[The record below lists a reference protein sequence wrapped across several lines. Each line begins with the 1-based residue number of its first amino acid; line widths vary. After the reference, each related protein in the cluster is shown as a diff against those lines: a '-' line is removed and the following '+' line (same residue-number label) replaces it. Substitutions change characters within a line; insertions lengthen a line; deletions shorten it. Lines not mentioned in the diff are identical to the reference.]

1 MATITSAQ
9 SGDFSDT
16 ATWVGGV
23 VPTVGDIAVA
33 ANGHV
38 VAIDTDVTLTKVTQ
52 LGTGKFTLGGGRTLT
67 AEVEAVSGSFTSGG
81 TVEVTATSGS
91 TAYIIGN
98 VTGLSSTGVNIC
110 GVNVKGTGTL
120 ELTGNVTGTA
130 GNASSEANGHA
141 GVYSNVVCTINITGN
156 VIGGSGSH
164 KRGVQLGVNSVAS
177 NIMVLGNTTGGSGV
191 QAYGMFIAGAS
202 TAFTIIG
209 NTTGGTTNDAHG
221 TFISGGSSTIYITGN
236 VTGGSG
242 GLGSFGA
249 VGMLSTG
256 ASSIINITGTV
267 SGNILVGMWVAGVG
281 SSVSIIGNLLG
292 GNNTNCFAIRVSG
305 ASISISI
312 TGNVTGGGGATAYG
326 ISATGASATINV
338 VGDVS
343 GGGGPGTSAHGI
355 YATDASSIIDVTG
368 TLTGTNNSSAGVR
381 SDATTGYVIF
391 GGNLIDSPAG
401 ATALYAIRARIRSTG
416 VSGYNQY
423 STTDGFT
430 TGSQVQRVSTDI
442 VTGMPANRD
451 VRLST
456 LYGYNN
462 ELTGTMIVPPTSSVL
477 TGVLV
482 DNSTGSLVF
491 DSKEQ
496 IADAVLHLLAGITET
511 GSVVTIPFYSGSKDY
526 SRTTIVD
533 GTRTKTFTPIE
544 E

>member
-9 SGDFSDT
+9 SGDFSSS

-38 VAIDTDVTLTKVTQ
+38 VAIDTDVTVTRVTQ

-67 AEVEAVSGSFTSGG
+67 ADVEAVSGSFTSGG

-98 VTGLSSTGVNIC
+98 VTGLSTTVANIAGV
-110 GVNVKGTGTL
+110 V
-120 ELTGNVTGTA
+120 VTGTGKLIIT
-130 GNASSEANGHA
+130 GNITASTGDPGSFANGSA
-141 GVYSNVVCTINITGN
+141 GVYTNVGCQIEITGNLQSSSGRGKNAVRLDSNANAILNITGN
-156 VIGGSGSH
+156 VVG
-164 KRGVQLGVNSVAS
+164 LNSFSDGAAVAS
-177 NIMVLGNTTGGSGV
+177 L
-191 QAYGMFIAGAS
+191 GAS
-202 TAFTIIG
+202 DQITVIG
-209 NTTGGTTNDAHG
+209 T
-221 TFISGGSSTIYITGN
+221 

-242 GLGSFGA
+242 TTNHGVLI
-249 VGMLSTG
+249 TG
-256 ASSIINITGTV
+256 ISALLNITGNLQGGTSTSRAITCTGQFASIIV
-267 SGNILVGMWVAGVG
+267 TGNISTNTATGIDFSGTSATITITGN
-281 SSVSIIGNLLG
+281 IIGG
-292 GNNTNCFAIRVSG
+292 GTTNAHAINTTGTSPVITV
-305 ASISISI
+305 
-312 TGNVTGGGGATAYG
+312 TGNVTGGGGTTAYG

-338 VGDVS
+338 VGNVS
-343 GGGGPGTSAHGI
+343 GGGGPGTAAHGI
-355 YATDASSIIDVTG
+355 YATGASSIIDING

-416 VSGYNQY
+416 LSGYNQY

-482 DNSTGSLVF
+482 DNSAGSLVF
-491 DSKEQ
+491 DTKEQ

>member
-23 VPTVGDIAVA
+23 VPTVGDIAIA
-33 ANGHV
+33 ATGHIIS
-38 VAIDTDVTLTKVTQ
+38 IDTDVTLTQVQ
-52 LGTGKFTLGGGRTLT
+52 QVGTGKFTLGNGRTLT
-67 AEVEAVSGSFTSGG
+67 ANVQANQGTLATGG
-81 TVEVTATSGS
+81 TVEIISTTTAAIIGNILGVSSTTANQAAVVINSNANITIQGNITGTTGGS
-91 TAYIIGN
+91 TKAVLYVNSQCTLSIVGNLTGGSGAGGGVGSRCMWITTSSTNSNITIQGNVNAGSADSGHGLISQGTSTIITIVGN
-98 VTGLSSTGVNIC
+98 VTGSTGAFGSAR
-110 GVNVKGTGTL
+110 GVYIIGTG
-120 ELTGNVTGTA
+120 E
-130 GNASSEANGHA
+130 
-141 GVYSNVVCTINITGN
+141 VVQITGI
-156 VIGGSGSH
+156 VIGGARDSLNIGC
-164 KRGVQLGVNSVAS
+164 QL
-177 NIMVLGNTTGGSGV
+177 TGTNNQV
-191 QAYGMFIAGAS
+191 
-202 TAFTIIG
+202 TING
-209 NTTGGTTNDAHG
+209 DVFGGTGGTSYGAFSDGSTNN
-221 TFISGGSSTIYITGN
+221 IIIVGN
-236 VTGGSG
+236 LTGGSG
-242 GLGSFGA
+242 GSSHALL
-249 VGMLSTG
+249 VTG
-256 ASSIINITGTV
+256 NSNTVTITGNITGG
-267 SGNILVGMWVAGVG
+267 SGT
-281 SSVSIIGNLLG
+281 SV
-292 GNNTNCFAIRVSG
+292 
-305 ASISISI
+305 
-312 TGNVTGGGGATAYG
+312 YG
-326 ISATGASATINV
+326 ISSTNSATTINV
-338 VGDVS
+338 VGNVS
-343 GGGGPGTSAHGI
+343 GGGGPGTAAHGI
-355 YATDASSIIDVTG
+355 YATGASSIIDVTG

-430 TGSQVQRVSTDI
+430 TGSQVQRVSADI